1 VWRHMFIGVSAFLV
15 ALGHGQPA
23 DYGEDANGLGDSD
36 DAGGVGARAAAG
48 ADVRAGRSPS
58 RRRSGRP
65 VS

>member
-1 VWRHMFIGVSAFLV
+1 VRRQMFVGVSAV
-15 ALGHGQPA
+15 PAALGHGQPA

-36 DAGGVGARAAAG
+36 AGGVGARAAAG
-48 ADVRAGRSPS
+48 ADVRAGWSPS